1 MFKEMKF
8 YRLII
13 TFFLAIPNFIFAQ
26 NLLPFDTISDV
37 SPIQFGIFEAKN
49 SIERYKILYDTH
61 IKALEL
67 GVNVNYID
75 IDTLS
80 IEIPD
85 NSFPIPLTQR
95 NDFHNLTLIVTN
107 NSNKQFLFEHVQA
120 VWDSVT
126 VDKLMVEKRDFSAVP
141 ELMEGDYLLQ
151 LQDLKPWVEKRDGY
165 QYGAY
170 RKDIMVIRNGLAQN
184 HSIASYST
192 DSTKLVA
199 LYCPT
204 NANLKTVSNLT
215 IIRDTS
221 SSQKTYCFNFEGVNN
236 LKLSNVKI
244 ITPNPKNFYADEA
257 ITITNSVNILMEDV
271 IIEGTYSQK
280 SKYGYGILMNNVWNS
295 AFVRLRASAEWGI
308 FGTNNLSNTTL
319 RNCEINRFDIHCY
332 GRDVFIYNTKFSKLY
347 NQFSSVFGTVLFEN
361 CRFSNFIPVLIETSY
376 NAYTGFDLKF
386 KNCTFEAT
394 PLRNYLVSI
403 GKLDSKANPRPELA
417 SKCWP
422 NVQIQNMT
430 VKVDNKISKVF
441 LFYPKGSAPDNLSV
455 DYINSV
461 SISGLRFVY
470 SDTAHLADFVVVNNP
485 IKSKKAISYNINNL
499 ELIPNVQ
506 MMQKQAQKKYSY
518 PGSLTINLFRKSTDP
533 VNISKSRLNYSV
545 YSNSQYNINFTDC
558 QIGRVRNNSKTNG
571 TKRHYN
577 RCTIYL
583 NNADDTRYYIDNQ
596 AVYDNCTFIPC
607 NPKMF
612 VAFHGNN
619 NDVSIKN
626 CRTTKSGPL
635 LYKGK
640 FNNSDLKKFVLKGA
654 SK

>member
-1 MFKEMKF
+1 MAVFPVF
-8 YRLII
+8 
-13 TFFLAIPNFIFAQ
+13 PNYIFAQ
-26 NLLPFDTISDV
+26 NFSFFDTIANV
-37 SPIQFGIFEAKN
+37 SPIQFGILEAKN
-49 SIERYKILYDTH
+49 NTDRYKILYNTH

-67 GVNVNYID
+67 GVNVDYRD
-75 IDTLS
+75 IDTLL
-80 IEIPD
+80 IEIPN

-95 NDFHNLTLIVTN
+95 NDFQNLTLIVTN
-107 NSNKQFLFEHVQA
+107 NSNKQFLFELVHS
-120 VWDSVT
+120 VWDTVT
-126 VDKLMVEKRDFSAVP
+126 VDKKMVESRDFSAVS
-141 ELMEGDYLLQ
+141 EIAEGDYLVQ
-151 LQDLKPWVEKRDGY
+151 LQDLKPWIENRDGY
-165 QYGAY
+165 SYGAN
-170 RKDIMVIRNGLAQN
+170 RKDILVIRDGFAQN
-184 HSIASYST
+184 RPIASYST
-192 DSTKLVA
+192 DSTKLIA

-236 LKLSNVKI
+236 LKISNLKI
-244 ITPNPKNFYADEA
+244 ITSNPKNFYADEA
-257 ITITNSVNILMEDV
+257 ISISNSVNILVEDV
-271 IIEGTYSQK
+271 VIDGTYSQI
-280 SKYGYGILMNNVWNS
+280 SKYGYGILMDNVWNS
-295 AFVRLRASAEWGI
+295 AFVRLRASADWGI

-361 CRFSNFIPVLIETSY
+361 CRFKNFIPVLIETSY

-386 KNCTFEAT
+386 NNCTFEAT

-403 GKLDSKANPRPELA
+403 GKLDSKPNPRPELA
-417 SKCWP
+417 SKSWP

-441 LFYPKGSAPDNLSV
+441 LFYPKGTVSDNLAV
-455 DYINSV
+455 DYINSL
-461 SISGLRFVY
+461 SINGLRFVY
-470 SDTAHLADFVVVNNP
+470 SDTAHLADFVIVNNP

-499 ELIPNVQ
+499 ELIPNTQ

-518 PGSLTINLFRKSTDP
+518 PGSLTINLSRKNTDP
-533 VNISKSRLNYSV
+533 INISKSRLNYSV
-545 YSNSQYNINFTDC
+545 YTNSQYNIHFTDC
-558 QIGRVRNNSKTNG
+558 QIGMVRNNSKTNG

-577 RCTIYL
+577 RCTLYL
-583 NNADDTRYYIDNQ
+583 NNADDLRYYIDNQ
-596 AVYDNCTFIPC
+596 ATYDNCTFIPC
-607 NPKMF
+607 NPKML
-612 VAFHGNN
+612 VAFHGNK

-640 FNNSDLKKFVLKGA
+640 FNNSDLKKFVLIGA
-654 SK
+654 AK